1 MKGIIRWFLSS
12 TVRQAVDV
20 RKQVEKFLNHQKDL
34 LSEEAIS
41 ELSGSIAAMNQAL
54 HAGADKK
61 TLDEGIKTLEQV
73 ANKCLIPYPNASIR
87 ENVDLVLV
95 AVAVALGIRTFFLQ
109 PFKIPTGSMQPTLYG
124 ITHVDFKQQPE
135 LAPKSGFEQFVG
147 TWFQGESHVHLV
159 ANEDC
164 VIESLDEGKPVV
176 PGISARWPTRH
187 KIHLSNREKPLTK
200 WFSSDRRLFDRAGL
214 YEGQRFSKGDD
225 IINLKIVTGDH
236 LFVDRFTYNFRR
248 PRRGEIVVF
257 ETDGIKIP
265 GVNQSLF
272 YIKRLVALS
281 EEKVQIDDDH
291 HVWIDDE
298 RLDAATYRFE
308 NVYTLNDQ
316 WSPDGQTHFG
326 HVNGKVSIELT
337 GRNLAPLFYSKDVEF
352 RVGKNR
358 YLVMG
363 DNTMNSLDS
372 RQWGDFPRENVI
384 GRSAFVYWPF
394 NSRFGWSHR

>member
-12 TVRQAVDV
+12 AVRQAVDV

-34 LSEEAIS
+34 LSDEAIS
-41 ELSGSIAAMNQAL
+41 ELSGAIAKMNQAL
-54 HAGADKK
+54 DDGVDTKAIQEQTKA
-61 TLDEGIKTLEQV
+61 LEQV
-73 ANKCLIPYPNASIR
+73 ANKRLIPYPNASIR

-95 AVAVALGIRTFFLQ
+95 AVAVALGVRTFFLQ

-124 ITHVDFKQQPE
+124 ITYVDFKHHPE
-135 LAPKSGFEQFVG
+135 LAPQTGFERFMG
-147 TWFQGESHVHLV
+147 SWFKGESYVHLV
-159 ANEDC
+159 ADQDC
-164 VIESLDEGKPVV
+164 SIESLEEGNPII
-176 PGISARWPTRH
+176 PGLSRGWSTRH
-187 KIHLSNREKPLTK
+187 KIMLSGGAKPLTK
-200 WFSSDRRLFDRAGL
+200 WISPERRLFDHAGL
-214 YEGQRFSKGDD
+214 QVGQRFSKGDD
-225 IINLKIVTGDH
+225 IINMKVVTGDH

-248 PRRGEIVVF
+248 PRRGEIIVF
-257 ETDGIKIP
+257 KTDGINIP
-265 GVNQSLF
+265 GVSQSLF

-291 HVWIDDE
+291 HVWINGE

-308 NVYTLNDQ
+308 NVYTFNDD
-316 WSPDGQTHFG
+316 WSTDGQTHFG
-326 HVNGKVSIELT
+326 HVNGKVSIQLT

-384 GRSAFVYWPF
+384 GRSAFVYWPL